1 MYLSRVEI
9 EQEDRRKIR
18 DLNHL
23 GAYHSWVE
31 NSFVNEFNLD
41 KRTRKLWRIDEI
53 HDKKYLLIVSENMPD
68 LECLEKYGVKGSAEC
83 KSYLPF
89 LESLDNG
96 QTFRFKATLNPV
108 VSVSTGKL
116 SGKRGRVFPLLSD
129 GSRREYFKNKSEK
142 NGFYIGDDDF
152 YISHSDF
159 EILKKTYGNSGSKTV
174 KINKVTYEGRLRITD
189 VVAFRELLVK
199 GMGKK
204 RAYGCGMITIIK
216 GS

>member
-9 EQEDRRKIR
+9 EQENRRKIIE
-18 DLNHL
+18 LNHL

-31 NSFVNEFNLD
+31 NSFASEFDLD

-53 HDKKYLLIVSENMPD
+53 HNKKYLLIVSENMPD
-68 LECLEKYGVKGSAEC
+68 LKSLEKYGVEGSAEC

-89 LESLDNG
+89 LESLSND
-96 QTFRFKATLNPV
+96 QVFRFKITLNPV

-116 SGKRGRVFPLLSD
+116 SGKRGRVFPLLSEE
-129 GSRREYFKNKSEK
+129 SRREYFKNKSEK

-159 EILKKTYGNSGSKTV
+159 EILKKSYGKLGSKTIKV
-174 KINKVTYEGRLRITD
+174 NKVTYEGRLRITN
-189 VVAFRELLVK
+189 VADFKELLVK